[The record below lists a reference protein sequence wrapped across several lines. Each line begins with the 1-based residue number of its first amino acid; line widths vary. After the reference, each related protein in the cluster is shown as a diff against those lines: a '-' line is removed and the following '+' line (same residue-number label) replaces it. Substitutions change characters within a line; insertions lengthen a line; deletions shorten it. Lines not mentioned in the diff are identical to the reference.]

1 MIDLGILI
9 IFGVCILYFLLPLVD
24 SDFVMSLKNPYKMD
38 SAMVQL
44 KKLCMS
50 KDEVYDKLIK
60 INDNMFDCPPIDKKM
75 LVIEVAD
82 FGDLKVLIGGD
93 ESGRPRLFAFNARPY
108 TWSDYR
114 QLSATEGFKNFGLKY
129 SISAD
134 ELKGFLNEASKAIFE
149 NKLVE
154 QSHKNV
160 VEHFDRS
167 HEWNF

>member
-9 IFGVCILYFLLPLVD
+9 IFGIWILYLLQALVD
-24 SDFVMSLKNPYKMD
+24 SDFVMSLKNPYNMD

-44 KKLCMS
+44 KKLCIS
-50 KDEVYDKLIK
+50 KDEVYNKLIK
-60 INDNMFDCPPIDKKM
+60 INDDMFDCPPIDRKM
-75 LVIEVAD
+75 LAIEVAD
-82 FGDLKVLIGGD
+82 FGDLKALIGGD
-93 ESGRPRLFAFNARPY
+93 ESGKPRLFAFNARHFAR
-108 TWSDYR
+108 SDYR
-114 QLSATEGFKNFGLKY
+114 KLSATEGFKNFGLKY

-149 NKLVE
+149 NKLLE